1 MILSSQFPSQPPLM
15 LIRDTRIC
23 SVMAWSLGVRSLTH
37 LQEDIQQLRRW
48 SSGTESLGFGK
59 KWSGDDTEE
68 DSVWHWSHSSTGAC
82 YFGLL
87 TKEASCSVL
96 KGDATGIFSRTS
108 NERSLLWIA
117 GYKPGIVFR
126 LVTESVPDLSDQ
138 QQVRMARLREE
149 TRVKERALNDKLAK
163 IHKSVAASPFMD
175 AVGGTGGPGTGRSW
189 RMTR

>member
-68 DSVWHWSHSSTGAC
+68 DCKSFP
-82 YFGLL
+82 YFN
-87 TKEASCSVL
+87 TYNIY
-96 KGDATGIFSRTS
+96 DPFDIPATTLG
-108 NERSLLWIA
+108 SLLWIA

-138 QQVRMARLREE
+138 QQ
-149 TRVKERALNDKLAK
+149 ERALNDKLAK